1 MTALSLASRIDA
13 VLIEVFASLGL
24 GAEFARSKPS
34 DRDDLADRQCN
45 GAMPAGKKL
54 GRNPREV
61 AQAIVAALASRP
73 EFSEVSTAGP
83 GFVNM
88 RLSAAYLA
96 QAAQAQAQ
104 DPDLG
109 LAKAAPPQRVVI
121 DFGGPNVAKP
131 LHVGHLRSLVI
142 GESLR
147 RILSAC
153 GHQVVSDVHLGDWGL
168 QMGQLISELELRQPQ
183 LSYFDAAFA
192 GAYPEAPPVT
202 LADLEA
208 MYPAAA
214 QACQQDRG
222 RLDAARKATAD
233 LQAGRR
239 GYRALWEKFRQLS
252 VAAQSQD
259 FKELGAH
266 FDLFGG
272 ESDAAPLIEPLIA
285 RLMANGD
292 AAESEG
298 AVVVAVAQADDRKPM
313 PPLLLAKADGAALYA
328 TTDLATLA
336 DRVARLGAE
345 RILYVVDQRQ
355 ALHFE
360 QVFRAARKAGLAGAC
375 RLDHVGFG
383 TVNGRDG
390 KALKTRE
397 GGTVKLADLLA
408 EAVAMASGRLAESDQ
423 ARDMPPAA
431 QAALARK
438 IGIAAVKFADL
449 SSNRIAGYVFD
460 PERLV
465 SFEGRTGP
473 YLQYACVR
481 IASILE
487 KAAERDGVSGTLALA
502 HPAERALALE
512 CLRFPEVVASA
523 AAALMP
529 SEIADY
535 AFGLAQRFSRFYAEC
550 PVLGEDDGA
559 TRGSRLALCGL
570 SHAVLSRA
578 LWMLGIDVP
587 ERM

>member
-1 MTALSLASRIDA
+1 
-13 VLIEVFASLGL
+13 
-24 GAEFARSKPS
+24 
-34 DRDDLADRQCN
+34 
-45 GAMPAGKKL
+45 
-54 GRNPREV
+54 
-61 AQAIVAALASRP
+61 
-73 EFSEVSTAGP
+73 
-83 GFVNM
+83 
-88 RLSAAYLA
+88 
-96 QAAQAQAQ
+96 
-104 DPDLG
+104 
-109 LAKAAPPQRVVI
+109 
-121 DFGGPNVAKP
+121 
-131 LHVGHLRSLVI
+131 
-142 GESLR
+142 
-147 RILSAC
+147 
-153 GHQVVSDVHLGDWGL
+153 
-168 QMGQLISELELRQPQ
+168 
-183 LSYFDAAFA
+183 
-192 GAYPEAPPVT
+192 
-202 LADLEA
+202 
-208 MYPAAA
+208 
-214 QACQQDRG
+214 
-222 RLDAARKATAD
+222 
-233 LQAGRR
+233 
-239 GYRALWEKFRQLS
+239 
-252 VAAQSQD
+252 
-259 FKELGAH
+259 
-266 FDLFGG
+266 
-272 ESDAAPLIEPLIA
+272 
-285 RLMANGD
+285 MANGD

-408 EAVAMASGRLAESDQ
+408 EAVATASRRLAESDQ

-449 SSNRIAGYVFD
+449 SSNRISGYVFD